1 MCYERQRAEA
11 GLLDLPAVGLQKLSK
26 LRVCARVQYVEA
38 RRKLRLKCKNLQGK
52 EAAPLDFDF
61 VALLA
66 L

>member
-1 MCYERQRAEA
+1 
-11 GLLDLPAVGLQKLSK
+11 LPAVGLQKLSK